1 MATSTW
7 FGGYGRYGA
16 ARYWDPRGVPGTGD
30 TAIINSGEVVTRHGN
45 ITATVRL
52 GGLDAGSQPVLD
64 LRNSSVSRLTMPA
77 DLPQQPYTTS
87 QSPPQYGTVNV
98 FGHSSIGSLDIGNYA
113 NMVRAPSPYGH
124 GALTAPDNLTVALNG
139 SATLDTAFDVK
150 DGSTLT
156 VNGAETSSFNAANS
170 TIEGGR
176 VVVNAPLAG
185 SGTIFMTNG
194 AVEYYG
200 AAQAGTL
207 ELGGSVGAGD
217 TIDIRM
223 GHLLIDQPMAF
234 AGQIDV
240 RADESIPGQP
250 YYSYGAQ
257 DVTLKGLVA
266 TAYSFD
272 DASHTM
278 TLFNGADAVDQ
289 VRFTPDIVAA
299 SFGPGYSGHIG
310 VAQLEGGGVFLRG
323 QYSGYPT
330 HSVEIPMQGPQA

>member
-16 ARYWDPRGVPGTGD
+16 ARHWDPRGVPGAGA
-30 TAIINSGEVVTRHGN
+30 TAVIDGGEAVVRHADVA
-45 ITATVRL
+45 ATVVL
-52 GGLDAGSQPVLD
+52 GGLDEGSQPVLD
-64 LRNSSVSRLTMPA
+64 LHSSSVSRLTMPA
-77 DLPQQPYTTS
+77 DLPQQPYATN
-87 QSPPQYGTVNV
+87 QSPPEYGTVRV
-98 FGHSSIGSLDIGNYA
+98 FGHSSIGSLDIGAFA

-124 GALTAPDNLTVALNG
+124 GALTAPDTLTIALNG

-150 DGSTLT
+150 DSSTLT
-156 VNGAETSSFNAANS
+156 VNGGEGSSFDAADS

-185 SGTIFMTNG
+185 SGTILMTNG
-194 AVEYYG
+194 NVLYYG
-200 AAQAGTL
+200 AAQTGTL
-207 ELGGSVGAGD
+207 ELGGSVGAGE

-223 GHLLIDQPMAF
+223 GHLQIDNPMAF
-234 AGQIDV
+234 AGQIDI
-240 RADESIPGQP
+240 RASESVPGQ
-250 YYSYGAQ
+250 YDSFGAQ
-257 DVTLKGLVA
+257 SVTLEGLAA
-266 TAYSFD
+266 TAYGFD

-310 VAQLEGGGVFLRG
+310 IAQTAEGVFLRG
-323 QYSGYPT
+323 NYTSYPSGAT
-330 HSVEIPMQGPQA
+330 EIPLLVPQA

>member
-16 ARYWDPRGVPGTGD
+16 AQHWDLRGVPGAGA
-30 TAIINSGEVVTRHGN
+30 TAVIDGGEVVVRHGEVA
-45 ITATVRL
+45 ATVVL
-52 GGLDAGSQPVLD
+52 GGLDEGSQPVLD
-64 LRNSSVSRLTMPA
+64 LHNASVSQLTMPA
-77 DLPQQPYTTS
+77 DLPQQPYTTD
-87 QSPPQYGTVNV
+87 QSPPEYGTVRV

-113 NMVRAPSPYGH
+113 NMVRAPDPYGH
-124 GALTAPDNLTVALNG
+124 GPLTAPDKLTVALNG

-185 SGTIFMTNG
+185 RGTILMTNG
-194 AVEYYG
+194 DVYYYG
-200 AAQAGTL
+200 AAQTGTL
-207 ELGGSVGAGD
+207 ELGGSVGAGE

-223 GHLLIDQPMAF
+223 GHLQIDQPMAF
-234 AGQIDV
+234 AGQIDI
-240 RADESIPGQP
+240 RADESIPGQ

-257 DVTLKGLVA
+257 SVALEGLTA

-272 DASHTM
+272 DLSHTM
-278 TLFNGADAVDQ
+278 TLFNGETAVDQ
-289 VRFTPDIVAA
+289 VHFTPDIVAA

-310 VAQLEGGGVFLRG
+310 IAQTAEGVFLRG
-323 QYSGYPT
+323 QYTGYPT
-330 HSVEIPMQGPQA
+330 GATEIPMQTSQA

>member
-16 ARYWDPRGVPGTGD
+16 ARHWDLRGVPVAGA
-30 TAIINSGEVVTRHGN
+30 TAVIDGGEVVARRQD
-45 ITATVRL
+45 IAATVKL

-64 LRNSSVSRLTMPA
+64 LHNSSVGQLTMPA
-77 DLPQQPYTTS
+77 DLPQQPYTTF
-87 QSPPQYGTVNV
+87 QSPAEYGTVRV
-98 FGHSSIGSLDIGNYA
+98 FGHSSIGSLDIGAFA
-113 NMVRAPSPYGH
+113 NMVRAPDPYGH
-124 GALTAPDNLTVALNG
+124 GPLTAPDTLTVTLGG

-156 VNGAETSSFNAANS
+156 VNGTEASSFNAANS

-185 SGTIFMTNG
+185 RGTILMTNG
-194 AVEYYG
+194 DVYYYG
-200 AAQAGTL
+200 AAQTGTL
-207 ELGGSVGAGD
+207 ELGGSVGAGE

-223 GHLLIDQPMAF
+223 GHLQIDKPMAF
-234 AGQIDV
+234 AGQIDI

-250 YYSYGAQ
+250 MSYGAQ
-257 DVTLKGLVA
+257 DVTLEGLTA

-272 DASHTM
+272 DLSHTM
-278 TLFNGADAVDQ
+278 TLFNGEAAVDQ
-289 VRFTPDIVAA
+289 VHFTPDIVAA

-310 VAQLEGGGVFLRG
+310 VAQTAEGVFLRG
-323 QYSGYPT
+323 QYSGYST
-330 HSVEIPMQGPQA
+330 GAVEIPMQGPQA

>member
-16 ARYWDPRGVPGTGD
+16 ARHWDPRGVPGAGT
-30 TAIINSGEVVTRHGN
+30 TAVIDGGEVVVRHGEVA
-45 ITATVRL
+45 ATVVL
-52 GGLDAGSQPVLD
+52 GGLDEGSQPVLD
-64 LRNSSVSRLTMPA
+64 LHNASVSQLTMPA
-77 DLPQQPYTTS
+77 DLPQQPYTRN
-87 QSPPQYGTVNV
+87 QSPPEYGTVRV

-124 GALTAPDNLTVALNG
+124 GALTAPDTLTVALNG

-156 VNGAETSSFNAANS
+156 VNGTGESSFNAANS

-185 SGTIFMTNG
+185 RGTILMTNG
-194 AVEYYG
+194 DVYYYG
-200 AAQAGTL
+200 AAQTGTL
-207 ELGGSVGAGD
+207 ELGGSVGAGE

-223 GHLLIDQPMAF
+223 GHLQIDQPMAF
-234 AGQIDV
+234 AGQIDI
-240 RADESIPGQP
+240 RASESAPPGQ
-250 YYSYGAQ
+250 YDSFGAQ
-257 DVTLKGLVA
+257 SVTLEGLTA

-272 DASHTM
+272 AASHTM
-278 TLFNGADAVDQ
+278 TLFNGADTVDQ

-310 VAQLEGGGVFLRG
+310 IAQTAEGVFLRG
-323 QYSGYPT
+323 NYTSYPSGAT
-330 HSVEIPMQGPQA
+330 EIPMQTSQT

>member
-16 ARYWDPRGVPGTGD
+16 AWHWDPFGVPGAGD
-30 TAIINSGEVVTRHGN
+30 TAVIDGGEVVARRQD
-45 ITATVRL
+45 IAATVTL

-77 DLPQQPYTTS
+77 DLPQQPYRPP
-87 QSPPQYGTVNV
+87 QSPSEYGTIRI
-98 FGHSSIGSLDIGNYA
+98 FGHSSIGSLDIGAYA
-113 NMVRAPSPYGH
+113 NMVRAPDPYGH
-124 GALTAPDNLTVALNG
+124 GPLTAPDILTVTLNAA
-139 SATLDTAFDVK
+139 ATLDTAFDVK

-156 VNGAETSSFNAANS
+156 VNGTEASSFNAANS

-185 SGTIFMTNG
+185 TGTIYMTNG
-194 AVEYYG
+194 DVQYFG
-200 AAQAGTL
+200 AAQVGTL
-207 ELGGSVGAGD
+207 ELGGSVGAGE

-234 AGQIDV
+234 AGRIDL

-250 YYSYGAQ
+250 YSYGAQ
-257 DVTLKGLVA
+257 DVTLAGLTA
-266 TAYSFD
+266 TAFSFD
-272 DASHTM
+272 DGSHTM
-278 TLFNGADAVDQ
+278 TLFNNANIVDQ
-289 VRFTPDIVAA
+289 VHFTPDIVAE

-310 VAQLEGGGVFLRG
+310 VAQLDGGGVFLRG

-330 HSVEIPMQGPQA
+330 GSVEIPRLVPQA